1 MSNRDVSEKVKAIY
15 ISIVELM
22 QEGADLNRLTVS
34 EITGR
39 AGIGKGTAYE
49 YFSDK
54 EEMIAKALF
63 YYARELCDLLFR
75 LVDKEKNLY
84 DKMNRVF
91 LEMEQRL
98 TETDCILRI
107 VHIMSEKFGIGKR
120 FRELEKQE
128 GMLLIEEI
136 QKHILLEKDGAEK
149 ALSEETRV
157 YLVMAVLSRILCY
170 GMMLTHE
177 FYVPEA
183 SRKKIRDKICRG
195 ICREVEEA

>member
-1 MSNRDVSEKVKAIY
+1 MGNRNISEKEKAIY
-15 ISIVELM
+15 IAIVELM
-22 QEGADLNRLTVS
+22 QEGTDLNRLTVS

-63 YYARELCDLLFR
+63 YYARELCKLLYQ
-75 LVDKEKNLY
+75 LVDREKNLY

-98 TETDCILRI
+98 TETNSIMKI
-107 VHIMSEKFGIGKR
+107 VHIMSENFGIGKR

-136 QKHILLEKDGAEK
+136 QKHVFLEKNREEK
-149 ALSEETRV
+149 ELSEETKV
-157 YLVMAVLSRILCY
+157 FLVMEIMSRILCY
-170 GMMLTHE
+170 GMLLTRQ
-177 FYVPEA
+177 FYMPEV
-183 SRKKIRDKICRG
+183 SREKLRDKICRG
-195 ICREVEEA
+195 ICREVEDA

>member
-1 MSNRDVSEKVKAIY
+1 MSNRDILEKEKAIY
-15 ISIVELM
+15 IAIVELM
-22 QEGADLNRLTVS
+22 QEGADLNRLTVA

-63 YYARELCDLLFR
+63 YYAKELCKLLYQ
-75 LVDKEKNLY
+75 LVDREKNLY

-98 TETDCILRI
+98 TETSCIMKI
-107 VHIMSEKFGIGKR
+107 VHIMSENFGIGKR

-136 QKHILLEKDGAEK
+136 QKHVFLEKNGEEK
-149 ALSEETRV
+149 ELSEETKV
-157 YLVMAVLSRILCY
+157 FLVMEIMSRILCY
-170 GMMLTHE
+170 GMLLTRQ
-177 FYVPEA
+177 FYMPEV
-183 SRKKIRDKICRG
+183 SREKLRDKICWG

>member
-1 MSNRDVSEKVKAIY
+1 MSSRDVSEKEKAIY
-15 ISIVELM
+15 IAIVELM

-63 YYARELCDLLFR
+63 YYARELCALLFR
-75 LVDKEKNLY
+75 LVDREKNLY

-107 VHIMSEKFGIGKR
+107 VHIMYERFGIGKR

-136 QKHILLEKDGAEK
+136 QKHIFMEKDGAKK
-149 ALSEETRV
+149 ALSEETRI
-157 YLVMAVLSRILCY
+157 YLVMEIVSRILCY

-177 FYVPEA
+177 FYVAEA
-183 SRKKIRDKICRG
+183 SREKIRDKICRS

>member
-1 MSNRDVSEKVKAIY
+1 MSNRDISEKERAIY
-15 ISIVELM
+15 MAIVELM

-63 YYARELCDLLFR
+63 YYANELCKLLYR
-75 LVDKEKNLY
+75 LVDREKNLY
-84 DKMNRVF
+84 DKMSRVF

-98 TETDCILRI
+98 METRCIMKI
-107 VHIMSEKFGIGKR
+107 VHIMSENFGIGKR

-136 QKHILLEKDGAEK
+136 QKHIFLEKDGEEK
-149 ALSEETRV
+149 ELSEETKV
-157 YLVMAVLSRILCY
+157 FLVLEIMSRILCY
-170 GMMLTHE
+170 GMLLTRQ
-177 FYVPEA
+177 FYMPEV
-183 SRKKIRDKICRG
+183 SRAKLRDKICRG

>member
-1 MSNRDVSEKVKAIY
+1 MNSRDVSEKEKAIY
-15 ISIVELM
+15 IAIVELM

-63 YYARELCDLLFR
+63 YYASELCALLYQ
-75 LVDKEKNLY
+75 LIDKEKTLY

-107 VHIMSEKFGIGKR
+107 VHIMYERFGIGKR

-136 QKHILLEKDGAEK
+136 QKHILLEKDGAKK
-149 ALSEETRV
+149 ALPEETRV
-157 YLVMAVLSRILCY
+157 YLVMEIVSRILCY

-177 FYVPEA
+177 FYMPES
-183 SRKKIRDKICRG
+183 SREKIRDKICRG